1 MDGFDDPVNG
11 HNGEWSVD
19 DRVGATRRWTTYRGA
34 DGAGET
40 VAVRTPTGA
49 VSRERFERF
58 ETLARQWAAVD
69 ERRTVRS
76 LRDWG
81 TEPRP
86 WVAVDAVEDEL
97 EALASGTT
105 LEPARACDLATRGE
119 LLADVCDVL
128 RTYARYG
135 STPSHRAVHPDCV
148 SFRVDD
154 EGPVAVVGDWGVSR
168 LVDDPP
174 PTPYTAPEQLDG
186 DHAGRRTDV
195 YRVGVLAAVLFSA
208 ESPFPAADAD
218 DAALRRTIRGGID
231 VDALAAD
238 LPDGAVEPIRR
249 ATARNPD
256 DRYATTYPLG
266 RDLRD
271 AAPRIGAADRETGA
285 LVTTAAAGAAAAA
298 TDAAGDATDAAG
310 DATGTGDATPA
321 DGTDADADSGTG
333 LGAGESTPAAA
344 DDPEATPTGTDASGS
359 RRTVLAYGAGI
370 LALGGVAGYATTRL
384 SQRDDSTGG
393 APDPEPTSTD
403 GSTAE
408 SDPAPEAE
416 TDSEAAITGGTVAVD
431 VGYRQWLSSLPT
443 AVADAD
449 VPDAVDVT
457 VSSETRGPERI
468 TQFISRVDAGE
479 STPDLLVVRG
489 QELGALMAAEAT
501 EPFSAHAAD
510 HPIGETIG
518 ESFSAFTAAGR
529 HPADGE
535 LHALAYAFVPDAV
548 VYRTPAF
555 ERAGVQPDEWTT
567 APPTWSEWSSIVAEA
582 ADRGFV
588 WNGHPSV
595 LPSAFSG
602 ALAGFGGSY
611 YATDDTAPAPDAPV
625 TVDDPP
631 GIQAAN
637 VFHDLVFGGDRS
649 DRGIEQVST
658 EAVFDFRFVESRD
671 RFRAGDAAAAML
683 PLSLVADSLPDAAV
697 GVMPAPAGSDGSRTS
712 AYPEYVVVN
721 PNTDSLGEALAV
733 AAAFRSAPV
742 ASLVVDGGWIPTM
755 NGDPFSADAVASSPY
770 ASAAPAI
777 RFAAE
782 RAAVEPPTELWFRSR
797 EAVGQRL
804 REAIA
809 GEPEAALR
817 ELAAYI
823 SDEE

>member
-1 MDGFDDPVNG
+1 MDGFDGPVNG
-11 HNGEWSVD
+11 RNGEWSVD
-19 DRVGATRRWTTYRGA
+19 DRVGGTRRWTTYRGTG
-34 DGAGET
+34 GAGET

-49 VSRERFERF
+49 VSRGRFERF
-58 ETLARQWAAVD
+58 EALARQWAAVD

-105 LEPARACDLATRGE
+105 LEPARACDLATRGD

-174 PTPYTAPEQLDG
+174 ATPYTAPEQLDG

-195 YRVGVLAAVLFSA
+195 YRVGVLAAALFSG
-208 ESPFPAADAD
+208 EPPFPTADAD
-218 DAALRRTIRGGID
+218 DAALRRAIREGID

-249 ATARNPD
+249 ATARDPA

-271 AAPRIGAADRETGA
+271 AAPRVGAADRETGA
-285 LVTTAAAGAAAAA
+285 LVTTAGATDAAAAA
-298 TDAAGDATDAAG
+298 TDAAAA
-310 DATGTGDATPA
+310 ATGGDATPA
-321 DGTDADADSGTG
+321 DGTDAGGGTG
-333 LGAGESTPAAA
+333 SGAGGPTSAAA
-344 DDPEATPTGTDASGS
+344 DDPEATPTGTDASGT

-384 SQRDDSTGG
+384 SQGDDSTSG

-408 SDPAPEAE
+408 SDTTSEAE

-431 VGYRQWLSSLPT
+431 VGYRQWLTSLPT

-501 EPFSAHAAD
+501 EPVSAHAAD

-518 ESFSAFTAAGR
+518 ESFSAFAAAGR

-535 LHALAYAFVPDAV
+535 LHALAYAFVPEAV

-555 ERAGVQPDEWTT
+555 ERAGITPDEWTT
-567 APPTWSEWSSIVAEA
+567 APPSWSEWSSRVAEA
-582 ADRGFV
+582 ADGGFV

-631 GIQAAN
+631 GIRAAN

-649 DRGIEQVST
+649 GRGVEQVST
-658 EAVFDFRFVESRD
+658 EAVFDSRFVESRD
-671 RFRAGDAAAAML
+671 RFRAGDAVAAML
-683 PLSLVADSLPDAAV
+683 PLSLVADSLSDAAV

-755 NGDPFSADAVASSPY
+755 NGDPFAADAVASSPY
-770 ASAAPAI
+770 ASAEPAI

-782 RAAVEPPTELWFRSR
+782 RAAVEPPTELWFRNR
-797 EAVGQRL
+797 DAVGQRL

-823 SDEE
+823 DDKG

>member
-11 HNGEWSVD
+11 RNGEWSVG
-19 DRVGATRRWTTYRGA
+19 DRVGETRRWTTYRGA
-34 DGAGET
+34 GGAGET
-40 VAVRTPTGA
+40 VAVRTPTGE
-49 VSRERFERF
+49 VPRERFERF
-58 ETLARQWAAVD
+58 EALARQWAAVD

-105 LEPARACDLATRGE
+105 LDPARACDLTTRGE

-135 STPSHRAVHPDCV
+135 STPSHRAVHPDCL

-174 PTPYTAPEQLDG
+174 TTPYTAPEQLDG

-195 YRVGVLAAVLFSA
+195 YRVGVLAAALFSG
-208 ESPFPAADAD
+208 ESPFPAADVD
-218 DAALRRTIRGGID
+218 DTALSRAIREGID
-231 VDALAAD
+231 LDALAVD

-249 ATARNPD
+249 ATARDPA

-271 AAPRIGAADRETGA
+271 AAPRVGAADRETGA
-285 LVTTAAAGAAAAA
+285 LVTTAAATGAAAAA
-298 TDAAGDATDAAG
+298 TDATPADDTDGDAAG
-310 DATGTGDATPA
+310 GTG
-321 DGTDADADSGTG
+321 SGA
-333 LGAGESTPAAA
+333 AGSTPAATDA
-344 DDPEATPTGTDASGS
+344 SEATPTETDASGS

-384 SQRDDSTGG
+384 PRRDDSTGA
-393 APDPEPTSTD
+393 APDPDPASTD

-408 SDPAPEAE
+408 SGSAPEAE
-416 TDSEAAITGGTVAVD
+416 SDAEAAITGGTVAVD
-431 VGYRQWLSSLPT
+431 VGYRQWLGSLPA
-443 AVADAD
+443 AVNDTD

-501 EPFSAHAAD
+501 EPVSAHAAD

-518 ESFSAFTAAGR
+518 ESFSAFAAAGR

-535 LHALAYAFVPDAV
+535 LHALAYAFVPEAV
-548 VYRTPAF
+548 VYRTSAF

-567 APPTWSEWSSIVAEA
+567 APPTWSEWSSIVAGA
-582 ADRGFV
+582 ADGGFV

-649 DRGIEQVST
+649 GRGIEQVST
-658 EAVFDFRFVESRD
+658 EAVFESRFVESRD

-683 PLSLVADSLPDAAV
+683 PLSLVADSLSDAAV
-697 GVMPAPAGSDGSRTS
+697 GVMPAPAGSAGSRTS
-712 AYPEYVVVN
+712 VYPEYVVVN

-733 AAAFRSAPV
+733 AAAFRSEPV
-742 ASLVVDGGWIPTM
+742 ASRVVDGGWIPTL

-770 ASAAPAI
+770 ASAEPAI

-797 EAVGQRL
+797 DAVGQRL
-804 REAIA
+804 REAIT
-809 GEPEAALR
+809 GEPETALR

-823 SDEE
+823 GDER